1 MGVYLHGLQKTKVD
15 DNIDNKGFLVF
26 MEVHGSTGFLSL
38 TAKTRVRVS

>member
-15 DNIDNKGFLVF
+15 DNRNTKGFLVF
-26 MEVHGSTGFLSL
+26 MEVHRSTSFLSL